1 LRCRRNKPLDSYER
15 SYYFSG
21 MTRRTKGEQTRAAI
35 LDQAVDVASRIG
47 LEGLTIGTLAGAT
60 GMSKSGLF
68 AHFGSREDLQLA
80 TLEHVKASFG
90 EQVLTP
96 VLGVERG
103 LPRLRALFLA
113 WIGWKAA
120 PGPGGCV
127 LQSAAHEYDD
137 RPGLIRDSVVD
148 GQRRG
153 LAMIERAVRV
163 AIEEGHLRAET
174 DPAQIAF
181 EMYGQILVAHNH
193 SRLLGDREGRKRAL
207 LAFDELVA
215 RHAATPP
222 RQRAAA

>member
-1 LRCRRNKPLDSYER
+1 VSK
-15 SYYFSG
+15 
-21 MTRRTKGEQTRAAI
+21 RTKGEQTRAAI
-35 LDQAVDVASRIG
+35 LDQAVDVASRVG
-47 LEGLTIGTLAGAT
+47 LEGLTIGTLADTT

-68 AHFGSREDLQLA
+68 AHFGSREGLQLA
-80 TLEHVKASFG
+80 TLEHVKAIFG

-207 LAFDELVA
+207 FAFDELVA

>member
-1 LRCRRNKPLDSYER
+1 
-15 SYYFSG
+15 
-21 MTRRTKGEQTRAAI
+21 MVARTKGEQTRAAI
-35 LDQAVDVASRIG
+35 LDEAVDIASRTG
-47 LEGLTIGTLAGAT
+47 LEGLTIGSLADAT

-80 TLEHVKASFG
+80 ALEHVMARFG

-113 WIGWKAA
+113 WIDWKTS

-137 RPGLIRDSVVD
+137 RPGRMRDAVVD

-163 AIEEGHLRAET
+163 AIEESHLRPGT

-193 SRLLGDREGRKRAL
+193 RRLLGDREARNRAL

-215 RHAATPP
+215 RHVAPP
-222 RQRAAA
+222 QQRAAA

>member
-1 LRCRRNKPLDSYER
+1 MAR
-15 SYYFSG
+15 SS
-21 MTRRTKGEQTRAAI
+21 KGEQTRAAI
-35 LDQAVDVASRIG
+35 LDQAVDVASRMG
-47 LEGLTIGTLAGAT
+47 LEGLTIGSLAEAT

-80 TLEHVKASFG
+80 TLEHVKTSFG

-96 VLGVERG
+96 VLGVDRG
-103 LPRLRALFLA
+103 LPRLRALFVA
-113 WIGWKAA
+113 WIDWKTS

-137 RPGLIRDSVVD
+137 RPGRIRDSVVD

-163 AIEEGHLRAET
+163 AIEEGHLRPET

-181 EMYGQILVAHNH
+181 EMYGQILVYHNH
-193 SRLLGDREGRKRAL
+193 RRLLGDREARKRAL

-222 RQRAAA
+222 RQRATA

>member
-1 LRCRRNKPLDSYER
+1 MS
-15 SYYFSG
+15 
-21 MTRRTKGEQTRAAI
+21 RRTKGEQTRAAI
-35 LDQAVDVASRIG
+35 LDQAVDVASRVG
-47 LEGLTIGTLAGAT
+47 LEGLTIGSLAEAT

-68 AHFGSREDLQLA
+68 AHFGSREGLQLA

-96 VLGVERG
+96 VLSVDRG

-113 WIGWKAA
+113 WIGWKSA

-163 AIEEGHLRAET
+163 AIEENHLRVET

-207 LAFDELVA
+207 LAFDELMA
-215 RHAATPP
+215 RHATTPP

>member
-1 LRCRRNKPLDSYER
+1 
-15 SYYFSG
+15 

-35 LDQAVDVASRIG
+35 LNQAVDVASRMG
-47 LEGLTIGTLAGAT
+47 LEGLTIGLLADAT

-68 AHFGSREDLQLA
+68 AHFGSREGLQLA

-96 VLGVERG
+96 VLGVDRG

-193 SRLLGDREGRKRAL
+193 SRLLGDSEGRKRAL

-215 RHAATPP
+215 RHAAPAQP
-222 RQRAAA
+222 RLRAAIR